1 MDKLIIPMDVSK
13 KVLEYVIGKI
23 PEESCGLLAGVDKKV
38 TIELP
43 ITNQLHSPTKYFMEP
58 MELYKAL
65 VKIET
70 LKLELLGIFHSHPK
84 GPSRPSETDIK
95 EFLYPGVATII
106 CYPTSNDWKMK
117 AYLIENVCYTEM
129 ELVIV

>member
-1 MDKLIIPMDVSK
+1 MNKLIIPMAVSK

-23 PEESCGLLAGVDKKV
+23 PEESCGLLAGFDNKV

-43 ITNQLHSPTKYFMEP
+43 IANQLHSPTKYFMEP

-70 LKLELLGIFHSHPK
+70 LKLDLLGIFHSHPK